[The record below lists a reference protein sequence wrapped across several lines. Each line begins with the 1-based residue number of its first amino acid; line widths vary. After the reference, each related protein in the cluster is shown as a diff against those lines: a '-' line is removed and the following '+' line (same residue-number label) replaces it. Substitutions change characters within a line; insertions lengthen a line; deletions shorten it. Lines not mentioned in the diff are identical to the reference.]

1 MKICFFLF
9 SVGIILLR
17 TVIEVIYMT
26 KKLIVSQSSW
36 EYQRLLRSLQEE
48 VSALRQQNNELKRK
62 IIKKDT
68 QYIALEKYAM
78 NEINT
83 LQSQLMKVLIEGT

>member
-1 MKICFFLF
+1 
-9 SVGIILLR
+9 
-17 TVIEVIYMT
+17 MT

>member
-1 MKICFFLF
+1 
-9 SVGIILLR
+9 
-17 TVIEVIYMT
+17 MT

-48 VSALRQQNNELKRK
+48 VSELRQQNNELKRN

-83 LQSQLMKVLIEGT
+83 LQGQLMNVLIEGT

>member
-1 MKICFFLF
+1 
-9 SVGIILLR
+9 
-17 TVIEVIYMT
+17 MT

-48 VSALRQQNNELKRK
+48 VSVLRQQNNELKRK

-83 LQSQLMKVLIEGT
+83 LQNQLMKVLIEGT

>member
-1 MKICFFLF
+1 
-9 SVGIILLR
+9 
-17 TVIEVIYMT
+17 MT

-78 NEINT
+78 KEINT

>member
-1 MKICFFLF
+1 
-9 SVGIILLR
+9 
-17 TVIEVIYMT
+17 MT
-26 KKLIVSQSSW
+26 KKLIGSQSSW

-83 LQSQLMKVLIEGT
+83 LQNQLMKVLIEGT

>member
-1 MKICFFLF
+1 
-9 SVGIILLR
+9 
-17 TVIEVIYMT
+17 MT

-83 LQSQLMKVLIEGT
+83 LQNQLMKVLIEGT

>member
-1 MKICFFLF
+1 
-9 SVGIILLR
+9 
-17 TVIEVIYMT
+17 MT

-68 QYIALEKYAM
+68 QYIALEKYAI

-83 LQSQLMKVLIEGT
+83 LQNQLMKVLIEGT

>member
-1 MKICFFLF
+1 
-9 SVGIILLR
+9 
-17 TVIEVIYMT
+17 MT
-26 KKLIVSQSSW
+26 KKLIVSQPSW
-36 EYQRLLRSLQEE
+36 EYRRLLRSLQEE
-48 VSALRQQNNELKRK
+48 ISELRQQNNELKRN

-83 LQSQLMKVLIEGT
+83 LQGQLTNVLIEGT